1 MAVHKKTASAE
12 KTPAFTKVSAD
23 KEAQGDKKLD
33 QQKPVV
39 VSDTVTE
46 TIVIEQAV
54 SQAASSEMPAES
66 PAENPLTDFKEKMA
80 EEELLVTDD
89 SQKKNYMWPILLIFA
104 MVILLLVG
112 VFLYKYGINIKDKV
126 NVTTPVPSPTAAPQ
140 PTKAVDLI
148 KYEIEIQNGSGVSGE
163 ASKQESSLKEEGF
176 TISSI
181 GNADNSDYT
190 QTVIKAKAEV
200 DKDFIAKLKSVLSN
214 SFTVGEAEILP
225 DDSSS
230 SVVVIIGTKK

>member
-80 EEELLVTDD
+80 EEESSVT
-89 SQKKNYMWPILLIFA
+89 SNSSSAIF
-104 MVILLLVG
+104 
-112 VFLYKYGINIKDKV
+112 
-126 NVTTPVPSPTAAPQ
+126 S
-140 PTKAVDLI
+140 
-148 KYEIEIQNGSGVSGE
+148 
-163 ASKQESSLKEEGF
+163 
-176 TISSI
+176 
-181 GNADNSDYT
+181 
-190 QTVIKAKAEV
+190 
-200 DKDFIAKLKSVLSN
+200 LKSVKGFSAGDSAGISELAACETACSITIV
-214 SFTVGEAEILP
+214 SFTVSETPPGFCWSNFLSPCASLSAETLVKAGVFSALAVFLWTAIFKFPYVYYNNVYRSISQICLNG
-225 DDSSS
+225 
-230 SVVVIIGTKK
+230 IIFLCIFVKIMGIGNEGALESYQI